1 MRCGTRAE
9 HCGWW
14 FQCRAGKILAFD
26 EIRLYGAKSVQ
37 VMRRMKALASDLI
50 AALPRSD
57 TPRSNIIKSAWTDY
71 CQVVW
76 VCRAENRRRA
86 NLSSCR
92 RTERDNFR
100 S

>member
-1 MRCGTRAE
+1 VRDTSGTLRLVVPVPNWE
-9 HCGWW
+9 D
-14 FQCRAGKILAFD
+14 FTILAFD

-71 CQVVW
+71 CQVV
-76 VCRAENRRRA
+76 
-86 NLSSCR
+86 
-92 RTERDNFR
+92 
-100 S
+100 